1 VIDALFARAVA
12 NAGDLDDR
20 WEPIKAL
27 HDHDDPAAV
36 RAAAERRLD
45 SEDPVVR
52 EAAVDVLAQV
62 GGADAPD
69 RADRATLLLERL
81 AIEEHPHVLAALATA
96 FLHLKDERAIAPLV
110 ALVDHE
116 HPLVRR
122 GVVDGLS
129 LHADDDRCVDAL
141 IALSADPIAEVRDWA
156 TFALGHLGHH
166 TAPRVV
172 EALAARLHDEDHHTS
187 AEALYALALRADP
200 RAAARL
206 LELLDDG
213 WYDGLI
219 DRALVALT
227 IHFPTDERLA
237 AALTERRPRGV
248 PEKVRR
254 AVDDNLAELAEFG
267 RP

>member
-1 VIDALFARAVA
+1 MIDELFAAAVA
-12 NAGDLDDR
+12 NSGDLDDR

-27 HDHDDPAAV
+27 HAHEDPAAV
-36 RAAAERRLD
+36 RAAAERRLV

-62 GGADAPD
+62 GGPDAPD
-69 RADRATLLLERL
+69 RPERATLLLDRL
-81 AIEEHPHVLAALATA
+81 AIETHPHVLAALATA
-96 FLHLKDERAIAPLV
+96 LMHLRDPRALESLIAL
-110 ALVDHE
+110 AGHE

-129 LHADDDRCVDAL
+129 FEAEDDRAIDAL
-141 IALSADPIAEVRDWA
+141 IALSADPIAEIRDWA
-156 TFALGHLGHH
+156 TFTLGHLGYR
-166 TAPRVV
+166 TGPRVLD
-172 EALAARLHDEDHHTS
+172 ALAVRLHDEDRHTS

-200 RAAARL
+200 RAVARL

-227 IHFPTDERLA
+227 IAFPDDGRLS
-237 AALTERRPRGV
+237 AALAERWPNGV
-248 PEKVRR
+248 PDRVRR
-254 AVDDNLAELAEFG
+254 QVEDNLEQLEECA